1 MASSALSSTVRSFQ
15 HAAARRRLILFAV
28 GINRRSKFQHAAARR
43 RLIKG
48 FASGAWEGMKGF
60 VGVGAGP
67 ATGVAPTVGPARLAP
82 AAMGAARPNLV
93 NTTNVNVTVPTGTTA
108 EQVRV
113 LNSAANKAFRETSD
127 RKFARDAA
135 IYAR

>member
-1 MASSALSSTVRSFQ
+1 MIYDAIFAPIVSAVTNALNSV
-15 HAAARRRLILFAV
+15 
-28 GINRRSKFQHAAARR
+28 
-43 RLIKG
+43 KG
-48 FASGAWEGMKGF
+48 FASGAWEGIKGF
-60 VGVGAGP
+60 VGLGGGAGT
-67 ATGVAPTVGPARLAP
+67 ATGFAPTVGPARLAP
-82 AAMGAARPNLV
+82 AATWAARPNLV

-108 EQVRV
+108 EQARV